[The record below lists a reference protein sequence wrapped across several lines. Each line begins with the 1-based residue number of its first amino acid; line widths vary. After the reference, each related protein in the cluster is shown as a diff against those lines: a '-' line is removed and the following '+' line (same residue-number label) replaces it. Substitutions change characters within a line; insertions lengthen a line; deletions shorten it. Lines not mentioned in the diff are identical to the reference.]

1 MGCLPHLVDGR
12 HERETQ
18 SIDRERTTGLEA
30 RRTERKKCFRL
41 VVVFAAAVRNAISGV
56 GDKS

>member
-1 MGCLPHLVDGR
+1 MVDGR

-30 RRTERKKCFRL
+30 RCTERKKCLRL
-41 VVVFAAAVRNAISGV
+41 VVVFAAAVSNAISGV
-56 GDKS
+56 GDES